1 MPENA
6 SVTPAH
12 KSRAHALLSAS
23 GAHRWMI
30 CTASPFA
37 EAPYPNTDTAYT
49 AEGTAAHEVAQS
61 FAEAVAFY
69 GAKYVGE
76 LPKLRRQ
83 QSGREDCTEEMLC
96 CAEGYAAYIAEQVQS
111 KDTVILAE
119 QRLDFSRW
127 VPEGFGTG
135 DCIIIADGVLTVID
149 YKYGMGV
156 KVEAAH
162 NPQMLLYALGAI
174 EAYTCIYSFD
184 HVRMAIY
191 QPRMNNVSEATVSV
205 TELLAWAENELVPKA
220 KEAYAGKGKFV
231 PGEHCRFCKHAAA
244 CRALAEASC
253 NFAEHHGLRVAVP
266 KLTDAEYLECF
277 RTIPQIELWIRKIK
291 AAITDRLLAG
301 ETIEGL
307 KLVAGRSTRAWS
319 DPARAIAA
327 LDAAGIPAADYM
339 EQPTLLSPAALEK
352 ALGKKKA
359 AALVGDC
366 IETKP
371 GNPTPAEASDKRQAF
386 DPSADFENLDKE

>member
-1 MPENA
+1 M
-6 SVTPAH
+6 
-12 KSRAHALLSAS
+12 
-23 GAHRWMI
+23 
-30 CTASPFA
+30 
-37 EAPYPNTDTAYT
+37 
-49 AEGTAAHEVAQS
+49 
-61 FAEAVAFY
+61 
-69 GAKYVGE
+69 
-76 LPKLRRQ
+76 
-83 QSGREDCTEEMLC
+83 
-96 CAEGYAAYIAEQVQS
+96 QS

-205 TELLAWAENELVPKA
+205 TELLAWAENELAPKA

-277 RTIPQIELWIRKIK
+277 RMIPQIELWIRKIK
-291 AAITDRLLAG
+291 ATITDRLLAG